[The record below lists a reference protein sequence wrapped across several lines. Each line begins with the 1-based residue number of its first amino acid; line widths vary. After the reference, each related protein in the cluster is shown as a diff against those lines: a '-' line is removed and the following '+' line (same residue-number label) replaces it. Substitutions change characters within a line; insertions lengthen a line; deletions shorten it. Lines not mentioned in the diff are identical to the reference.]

1 MHSLVGQVGNLRRI
15 GNPPLDPEP
24 VCSSRRGIRLWP
36 GERIFAS
43 EPPERRL
50 QGRIAC
56 PTTHATMK
64 FVQLPVD
71 SAVPEILRHL
81 REANNLVLEA
91 PPGAGKTTRVP
102 PALLHLDDRDILV
115 LEPRRLAARLAA
127 RFVAQQLGER
137 VGETV
142 GYQVRFE
149 EAAGPRTR
157 LRFVTEGVLTRKLL
171 SDPTL
176 ARTGCVVLDEFHE
189 RRLEG
194 DLALALLRRLQQTT
208 RRDLRLL
215 VMSATLDA
223 APVARYLGGARV
235 IRSEGRQYPLDI
247 EYSPH
252 SAAPLEQQVAAA
264 VERLAARTVAGHMLV
279 FLPGAAEI
287 RRAQTACAALAARLG
302 FLVLPLHGDQSP
314 EEQDRVILTDPVG
327 PSQQRKIILA
337 TNVAESSITIEGVAA
352 VIDSGLA
359 RMAGHSPWSGM
370 PTLEIARISQASANQ
385 RAGRAGRTGPG
396 RAIRLYPL
404 DDFVRRAAHETPE
417 ILRADLSPV
426 ALLLRAMGLGGLESL
441 EWLDAPPGAAA
452 KHAEELLRQLGAD
465 GETGREMA
473 RYPLHPRLARL
484 IVEARRR
491 GVAEDGCTVAALLSA
506 GERLPARAAH
516 ASRSDLLA
524 LLDAQRVAGW
534 EPRTEQ
540 VVRQVR
546 RAVNPPKQSRGVTSS
561 LQRDED
567 ALLISVLAAFP
578 DRVAR
583 RRQGSDLQLASGG
596 PAQLGPSSTV
606 TQAQF
611 LVAVEAE
618 DRRDQKAPL
627 VRIASAIEPEWLVDL
642 FPERVAEVAT
652 VEWNRSAE
660 RVEGVSALMFG
671 QIAIEQTRREPNAAA
686 AGELLAQKAIEAGLA
701 RFVDMDELGAFLERA
716 RFAAP
721 YMEMP
726 ALGVEAAN
734 EVLRALARERKSF
747 TELAE
752 AARRELLRTLHRQLP
767 RGLDAIAPE
776 SIKLPGGRQLRVH
789 YEPGQPPWIASRLQD
804 FFGMRE
810 TPRIA
815 GGKAPLVVR
824 LLAPNQRPVQMTSD
838 LAGFWD
844 RLYPEVRKEL
854 SRRYPKHKWP

>member
-1 MHSLVGQVGNLRRI
+1 M
-15 GNPPLDPEP
+15 
-24 VCSSRRGIRLWP
+24 
-36 GERIFAS
+36 
-43 EPPERRL
+43 
-50 QGRIAC
+50 
-56 PTTHATMK
+56 
-64 FVQLPVD
+64 QLPVD
-71 SAVPEILRHL
+71 STLPEIVRHL
-81 REANNLVLEA
+81 REAQNLVLEA

-102 PALLHLDDRDILV
+102 PALLDLDDREVVV

-127 RFVAQQLGER
+127 RFVAQERGER
-137 VGETV
+137 VGETI

-194 DLALALLRRLQQTT
+194 DLALALLRRLQQT
-208 RRDLRLL
+208 RRPDLRLL

-223 APVARYLGGARV
+223 GPVAHFLGDARV
-235 IRSEGRQYPLDI
+235 IRSEGRQYPLEI

-252 SAAPLEQQVAAA
+252 SAAPLELQVAAA
-264 VERLAARTVAGHMLV
+264 VERLARRAIPGHMLV

-287 RRAQTACAALAARLG
+287 RRAQTACASLAARMG
-302 FLVLPLHGDQSP
+302 YVVFPLHGDQSP
-314 EEQDRVILTDPVG
+314 EEQDRAVG
-327 PSQQRKIILA
+327 SSAQRKIILS
-337 TNVAESSITIEGVAA
+337 TNVAESSITIEGVGA
-352 VIDSGLA
+352 VVDSGLA
-359 RMAGHSPWSGM
+359 RQASHSPWSGL

-396 RAIRLYPL
+396 LVIRLYPL
-404 DDFVRRAAHETPE
+404 EDFVRRAAHETPE
-417 ILRADLSPV
+417 ILRADLSPA
-426 ALLLRAMGLGGLESL
+426 ALLLRAMGVGPLDSLG
-441 EWLDAPPGAAA
+441 WLDSPPAGSVS
-452 KHAEELLRQLGAD
+452 HAEDLLRQLGAD

-473 RYPLHPRLARL
+473 RYPLHPRLGRL

-506 GERLPARAAH
+506 GERLPARPSH

-524 LLDAQRVAGW
+524 LLEAPW

-546 RAVNPPKQSRGVTSS
+546 RAVHPPMQAR
-561 LQRDED
+561 RDED
-567 ALLISVLAAFP
+567 ALLISVLTAFP

-583 RRQGSDLQLASGG
+583 RRQGSDLQMASGG
-596 PAQLGPSSTV
+596 SAQLAPSSTV
-606 TQAQF
+606 SDARF

-618 DRRDQKAPL
+618 ARDRMAPL
-627 VRIASAIEPEWLVDL
+627 VRLASAVEPEWLMDL
-642 FPERVAEVAT
+642 FPESVAEITT
-652 VEWNRSAE
+652 VEWNRAAE
-660 RVEGVSALMFG
+660 RVESLSALMFG
-671 QIAIEQTRREPNAAA
+671 QIAIEQTRRDADADA
-686 AGELLAQKAIEAGLA
+686 AGELLAQKATEAGLA
-701 RFVDMDELGAFLERA
+701 RFMDMEELEALFERA

-721 YMEMP
+721 YLEMP
-726 ALGVEAAN
+726 ALGAEAAN
-734 EVLRALARERKSF
+734 DILRELARGRKSF
-747 TELAE
+747 TELEE
-752 AARRELLRTLHRQLP
+752 AARRDLLRTLQRQLP
-767 RGLDAIAPE
+767 RGFEAIAPE
-776 SIKLPGGRQLRVH
+776 SIKLPGGRQVRVH

-815 GGKAPLVVR
+815 GGKVPVVAR

-838 LAGFWD
+838 LAGFWE
-844 RLYPEVRKEL
+844 RLYPQVRKEL